1 MGGVCLAYARQV
13 PRWPYFVLKSY
24 YTFQARLESLGS
36 PGWSQ
41 MLSDLPVGLS
51 SARIPC
57 VRIMPMLCQFVFEDK
72 LSQSWPGRPWT
83 WNPSSAW
90 ARAGVTQVH
99 YSVWLHIVFLICLHP
114 NIHRRKWFH
123 TFIST
128 LQLYHITQ
136 CREMS
141 QGFYCFGVGEPNAV
155 LSFFFFLLGLH
166 SVPQAVLEHTVQPDW
181 PRTCGNPPAPG
192 SPVWGLLR
200 QLNRGL
206 CAHAVPLR

>member
-1 MGGVCLAYARQV
+1 MGGCLAYARQV

-41 MLSDLPVGLS
+41 MLSDLPVGLP

-155 LSFFFFLLGLH
+155 LSFFFFFCWDCTLYPRLSWNTLCSLTGLELVVILL
-166 SVPQAVLEHTVQPDW
+166 PQVLQYGGYCASWTEDFVHT
-181 PRTCGNPPAPG
+181 
-192 SPVWGLLR
+192 
-200 QLNRGL
+200 L
-206 CAHAVPLR
+206 CH